1 MAAFVAD
8 ASVTLAWCFA
18 DETTPY
24 TEAVLNRL
32 RVGEEAVVPSHW
44 PLEVLNGL
52 ILAKRRRRIDE
63 AAVQAALTNLLSLR
77 IAIDAGSLFSS
88 RAAIIEL
95 AERHRLT
102 AYDAAYLELSKRRRL
117 PLATLDQ
124 QLLAAV
130 RAEGIPA
137 I

>member
-32 RVGEEAVVPSHW
+32 RVGEEAVVPS
-44 PLEVLNGL
+44 
-52 ILAKRRRRIDE
+52 LAKRRRRIDE